1 MEYLSL
7 ERVLRTLEGFGL
19 TRVDAE
25 VYVYLAKKG
34 SQKGTDI
41 ADALKIRKQQLYSI
55 LKSLQD
61 KGVVTAS
68 LEHPA
73 LFSAVAF
80 EKALDLLLE
89 ANMEQAK
96 AIKETKE
103 ELLLSWR
110 SMTKQDKT

>member
-1 MEYLSL
+1 VDILSL
-7 ERVLRTLEGFGL
+7 ERVLKTLESFGL
-19 TRVDAE
+19 SRMDAE

-34 SQKGTDI
+34 PQKGLDI
-41 ADALKIRKQQLYSI
+41 ADALKIRKQQLNFI
-55 LKSLQD
+55 LKNLQS

-68 LEHPA
+68 PEHPA

-80 EKALDLLLE
+80 EKALDLLVE

-103 ELLLSWR
+103 ELLSSWR
-110 SMTKQDKT
+110 NMTRQDNT

>member
-1 MEYLSL
+1 M
-7 ERVLRTLEGFGL
+7 LRTLESFGL
-19 TRVDAE
+19 KRVDAE

-34 SQKGTDI
+34 TQKVIDI
-41 ADALKIRKQQLYSI
+41 ADALKIRRQQLYSI
-55 LKSLQD
+55 LKTLQA

-68 LEHPA
+68 TERPA
-73 LFSAVAF
+73 LFTALAF

-103 ELLLSWR
+103 ELLSSWR
-110 SMTKQDKT
+110 DMTKRENA

>member
-1 MEYLSL
+1 M
-7 ERVLRTLEGFGL
+7 LRTLESFGL
-19 TRVDAE
+19 KRVDAE

-34 SQKGTDI
+34 TQKVIDI
-41 ADALKIRKQQLYSI
+41 AGALKIRKQQLYPI
-55 LKSLQD
+55 LKTLQD

-68 LEHPA
+68 PEHPA

-80 EKALDLLLE
+80 EKALDLLIE

-103 ELLLSWR
+103 ELLSSWR
-110 SMTKQDKT
+110 SMTKRDNA